1 MYLWDKLTQ
10 AQREVLITEQTTSE
24 EADIERC
31 LSGSYAFEDA
41 VLTRTVE
48 QIMVPLRTARLLR
61 SVRGAKGGYY
71 LARPPEQIRLKEIV
85 AALEGDLGLV
95 QCVTEPDRCD
105 KAATCAARGLW
116 CEMHGALDSI
126 LSRTTLADLSARQD
140 TLRAAGA
147 ESYEI

>member
-1 MYLWDKLTQ
+1 MKMSTRGRYGVRAMIELAQRHGQGPTLLRDVAQ
-10 AQREVLITEQTTSE
+10 AQGISAEYL
-24 EADIERC
+24 
-31 LSGSYAFEDA
+31 
-41 VLTRTVE
+41 E

-95 QCVTEPDRCD
+95 HCVTEPDRCE

-116 CEMHGALDSI
+116 CEMHGALDTI
-126 LSRTTLADLSARQD
+126 LSHTTLADLSARQNS
-140 TLRAAGA
+140 LRAAGA